1 MTLLL
6 LMTTIL
12 SALFNVADA
21 IKEKSKQL
29 NIDMAVKDIILFTII
44 TYIFGKLKN
53 LFII

>member
-1 MTLLL
+1 LITI
-6 LMTTIL
+6 IL
-12 SALFNVADA
+12 SALGNVANV
-21 IKEKSKQL
+21 IEEKSKQL